1 MPAADLLEIFSSIQG
16 EGLFIGRRQLFVRF
30 ACCNLDCSYCDTKYA
45 SKLTPF
51 ASFENAPFS
60 NRFYDER
67 NPIPAFRLN
76 EYIEMCF
83 SLDNTI
89 HSISFTG
96 GEPLLQTEFIDFF
109 LKNYKKERFFY
120 LETNGTL
127 PENLEKII
135 DLIDFVSMDIKMPY
149 INNINFLKSQEKF
162 LRISEIKRH
171 QVKIVVSNGDSKE
184 TFLKAISIIK
194 NRETPLIIQPDSS
207 NMPDVHFLIDLQRV
221 ASTYLKHVMIIPQI
235 HKFLGIK

>member
-30 ACCNLDCSYCDTKYA
+30 ACCNLDCFYCDTKYA
-45 SKLTPF
+45 SKQTAF

-67 NPIPAFRLN
+67 NPIPAFRLI

-83 SLDNTI
+83 TLDNTI

-96 GEPLLQTEFIDFF
+96 GEPLLQVDFIDFF

-149 INNINFLKSQEKF
+149 INNNNFLKSQENF
-162 LRISEIKRH
+162 LRISEMKGH
-171 QVKIVVSNGDSKE
+171 QVKIVVSKGDSKE
-184 TFLKAISIIK
+184 TFLTAISIIK
-194 NRETPLIIQPDSS
+194 NRETPLIIQPNSS
-207 NMPDVHFLIDLQRV
+207 NTPDIHFLMDLQKA
-221 ASTYLKHVMIIPQI
+221 ASTYLKNVMIIPQI
-235 HKFLGIK
+235 HTFLGIK